1 MKTADDWRGSE
12 PSDDDRVNQWV
23 RAIQADALHWAAMV
37 ILDDRGEIAA
47 YEAIKVLIARLE
59 RGEDG
64 QT

>member
-1 MKTADDWRGSE
+1 MKTAYEWVRDGV
-12 PSDDDRVNQWV
+12 RVRAMV

-37 ILDDRGEIAA
+37 VLDDRGEIAA
-47 YEAIKVLIARLE
+47 YEAIKVQIARLE